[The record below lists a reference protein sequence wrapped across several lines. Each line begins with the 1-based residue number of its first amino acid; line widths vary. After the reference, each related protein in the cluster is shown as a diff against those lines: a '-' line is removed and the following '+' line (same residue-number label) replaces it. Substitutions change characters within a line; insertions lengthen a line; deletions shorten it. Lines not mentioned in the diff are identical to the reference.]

1 MDERMRGL
9 DLGFINPVGTWSV
22 LDFRPGSGGVEWC
35 YVCLRGESGFFVK
48 RAGTG
53 ICILFLA
60 DTCAF

>member
-1 MDERMRGL
+1 MCLARDG
-9 DLGFINPVGTWSV
+9 VGGGALSILWEHV
-22 LDFRPGSGGVEWC
+22 LDFRPGSGGVDWC
-35 YVCLRGESGFFVK
+35 YVCLRGESGFSVK